1 MRALAE
7 GTRHIFRFG
16 AYEFD
21 VVTGVLRKSGIR
33 LSLRPQATE
42 LLRLLLSEAGKTITR
57 ERIVENLWGGDVT
70 VDFEHGINRCI
81 GELRAVLADDVE
93 KPRYIRTMARRGY
106 CFIKPVSIAGDEP
119 PTPRSETPAKKTAE
133 VLDSLVALPFV
144 NLSGEVSDDYFSDG
158 LTEEIIN
165 VLAQIPHLRVI
176 ARTSAFAFKGKNED
190 IRNIASTLGA
200 QYVVE
205 GSLRRAGANIRITVQ
220 LIRALDG
227 VHILSKR
234 YDHELKD
241 VFRVQDDVAQDVAHL
256 LQVQFHL
263 RPVYVPGFAAYEA
276 FLEGRYHLLRF
287 SPEGFRKAFRCF
299 ERAALLDPHYCRP
312 LVGIASYWE
321 SMAMEYVGRPVD
333 LLPRALEAASRAV
346 ALDDGDAEA
355 HSALGSSLAMLEYR
369 WTTAR
374 RHFERACELSLSSG
388 VRLYYASW
396 FLLPQGRLE
405 DALEQSEGVVK
416 LDPLLLIGHCLKT
429 SVLVAMRDYEA
440 AALPCLR
447 ALEINPEF
455 AYALRLL
462 AIVRAC
468 QGRFGEALK
477 LAQQMME
484 RRGRDPI
491 GLDALGIVS
500 ALAGDRTT
508 AYDVIDNLRKSP
520 SGSNGPSRLASIY
533 GILGDRE
540 KALESLEYGV
550 EVRDPR
556 LLWMRNLPWFDS
568 IRSHPRYTALL
579 RAMNLD
585 CSTL

>member
-1 MRALAE
+1 MRSLAE
-7 GTRHIFRFG
+7 GTRQTFRFG

-21 VVTGVLRKSGIR
+21 AVTGVLRKSGIR

-42 LLRLLLSEAGKTITR
+42 LLRLLLSEAGKTVIR
-57 ERIVENLWGGDVT
+57 ERIIESLWGGDVT

-106 CFIKPVSIAGDEP
+106 RFIKPVSIAGGEP
-119 PTPRSETPAKKTAE
+119 PTPRSETPAQKPVE
-133 VLDSLVALPFV
+133 VLDSLVVLPFV
-144 NLSGEVSDDYFSDG
+144 NFSGEASDDYFSDG

-165 VLAQIPHLRVI
+165 VLAQIPRLRVV
-176 ARTSAFAFKGKNED
+176 ARTSAFAFKGRNED

-200 QYVVE
+200 HYVVE
-205 GSLRRAGANIRITVQ
+205 GSLRRAGANIRVTVQ

-227 VHILSKR
+227 VHLLSKR

-241 VFRVQDDVAQDVAHL
+241 VFRVQDEVAQGVADL
-256 LQVQFHL
+256 LQVQLHL
-263 RPVYVPGFAAYEA
+263 HPVYVPVFAAYEA
-276 FLEGRYHLLRF
+276 FLEGRYHFFCF

-299 ERAALLDPHYCRP
+299 ERAALFDPHYSRP

-321 SMAMEYVGRPVD
+321 AMAMEYVGRPVD

-346 ALDDGDAEA
+346 ALDEGDAEA

-369 WTTAR
+369 WTNAR
-374 RHFERACELSLSSG
+374 KHFERACKLSPSSG
-388 VRLYYASW
+388 VRLNYVSW

-405 DALEQSEGVVK
+405 DALEQSEAVVK
-416 LDPLLLIGHCLKT
+416 SDPLLLIGHCLKT
-429 SVLVAMRDYEA
+429 SVLIAMRDYEA
-440 AALPCLR
+440 AAIPCLR

-468 QGRFGEALK
+468 QGRFREALQ
-477 LAQQMME
+477 LAQHMVE
-484 RRGRDPI
+484 LRGRDPI

-500 ALAGDRTT
+500 AFAGDRAT
-508 AYDVIDNLRKSP
+508 AYDVIDKLRKSP
-520 SGSNGPSRLASIY
+520 SGANAPSRLASIY
-533 GILGDRE
+533 GILGDTE
-540 KALESLEYGV
+540 KALESLENGV
-550 EVRDPR
+550 ELRDPR

-568 IRSHPRYTALL
+568 VRSHPRYTALL

-585 CSTL
+585 GST